1 MPFRTELVV
10 KAVMGTKQWQLVR
23 PLMYLTANNQW
34 VTVPQCY
41 RTDLASVPRPVWWL
55 IPRDDECARRPSV
68 VHDFIYTNATD
79 RFTKAEADQ
88 VFYDALLEEGMPKPL
103 AWLMYTAV
111 RIGGRGN
118 WSA

>member
-1 MPFRTELVV
+1 M
-10 KAVMGTKQWQLVR
+10 
-23 PLMYLTANNQW
+23 
-34 VTVPQCY
+34 
-41 RTDLASVPRPVWWL
+41 
-55 IPRDDECARRPSV
+55 
-68 VHDFIYTNATD
+68 HDFIYTRLVH

-88 VFYDALLEEGMPKPL
+88 VFYTALLEEGMPKPL